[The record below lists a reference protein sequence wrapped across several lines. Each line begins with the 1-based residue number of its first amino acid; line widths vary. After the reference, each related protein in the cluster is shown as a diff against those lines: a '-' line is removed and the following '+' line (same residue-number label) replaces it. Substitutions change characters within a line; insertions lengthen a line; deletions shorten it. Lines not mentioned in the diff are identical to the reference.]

1 MHSHEEVPA
10 HGPLDWGTV
19 DPADRDDLTGLWN
32 RRRFEKDLERRTA
45 SSLADGTRLALLSID
60 VDGYRDVIQ
69 RHGAGAA
76 EGLILSIS
84 QVLAKRLRLN
94 GTLARLGGDEFAAVI
109 PEATPQLA
117 QSLADD
123 LCAAVR
129 ERRHRVGCSQVHAT
143 VSIGGV
149 LLDAATAT
157 RREALAA
164 ADAALWEAK
173 TAGCDRAILHDL
185 SQDAQAT
192 AQIDL

>member
-1 MHSHEEVPA
+1 MRPHDEVPA
-10 HGPLDWGTV
+10 HGSLDRGTV
-19 DPADRDDLTGLWN
+19 DPADRDDLTGLWK
-32 RRRFEKDLERRTA
+32 RRRFEEEFERRIA
-45 SSLADGTRLALLSID
+45 SSQPGGPRLALFSID

-84 QVLAKRLRLN
+84 VVLAKRLRP
-94 GTLARLGGDEFAAVI
+94 GETLARLGGDEFAAVI
-109 PEATPQLA
+109 PNATPKLA

-123 LCAAVR
+123 LCTAVR
-129 ERRHRVGCSQVHAT
+129 EQPHPVGRSQVHAA

-149 LLDAATAT
+149 LLDTPTAT
-157 RREALAA
+157 HREALAA

-173 TAGCDRAILHDL
+173 TAGADRAILHDL
-185 SQDAQAT
+185 SHGAQAA